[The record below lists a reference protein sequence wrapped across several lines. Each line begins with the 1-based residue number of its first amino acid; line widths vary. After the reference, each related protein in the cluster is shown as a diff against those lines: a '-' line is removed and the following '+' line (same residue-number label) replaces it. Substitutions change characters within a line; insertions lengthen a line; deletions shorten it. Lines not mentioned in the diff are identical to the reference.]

1 MNAQIETVAELSVA
15 QLFGSDQYQIPLYQR
30 NYAWTSVEVEQLLSD
45 ILDMAVHHQSQPY
58 YIGSLVVHQKDSQ
71 NTLFETIDGQ
81 QRHTTLSIILAALNN
96 VHASFERKPL
106 HGIVNSNLAFEARDS
121 SSTTLR
127 QLFSGVKA
135 TEDAKKH
142 REQSIQAAYNTAVNF
157 FRKNLIIDTKKTQ
170 NNSGKNDTLCAR
182 CFSNYLLQKVKILRV
197 IVPKETDLNHYFEIM
212 NNRGEQLEKHEV
224 LKARLMNNIGSGAN
238 LELERTAFAA
248 IWDTCSEMDRYLQLG
263 ITSGIRNKVF
273 GDDWNSLPDSFEA
286 LTSCFKPEAKKEP
299 ETAAQ
304 VNADP
309 VNSDDSPATLSR
321 ILQGARRHDQKD
333 PLDGKD
339 NPERFHSIINF
350 PNFLLQVLR
359 LYAQK
364 TDCRIEVP
372 LDDKQLLKAF
382 DQVQP
387 EPKSFLMTLLKCRF
401 LLDRY
406 VIKREGDKG
415 WALKKLTVYRNQKKV
430 NSDYTNSY
438 SDSVLNKR
446 LEMLQAM
453 FHVTYTAQNYKNWL
467 QATLQYLDGQQAV
480 SELNGQDYEQFLES
494 LSNCFLRNYLSNDR
508 KRETLDLSWLHQG
521 TAVANFIFNRLD
533 YKLWLKLSSGKFDEL
548 STEGSDIGYIQEHW
562 GKFHFTQR
570 SSVEH
575 FYPQNPRDGKALEVS
590 EVLPNGVDSFG
601 NLCLIS
607 HSSNSRYSDF
617 LPTAKKE
624 HFESNKTLESLKQ
637 LFMMSYKD
645 WGSDYPE
652 NIKHHEELMVKMLLD
667 GLDFSCV

>member
-1 MNAQIETVAELSVA
+1 MNAQIETVTELSVA
-15 QLFGSDQYQIPLYQR
+15 QLFGRDQYRIPLYQR

-45 ILDMAVHHQSQPY
+45 ILDMALHHQDQPY
-58 YIGSLVVHQKDSQ
+58 YIGSLVVHQKDSH

-135 TEDAKKH
+135 TEDEKKH

-170 NNSGKNDTLCAR
+170 NNSGKIYTLCAR

-248 IWDTCSEMDRYLQLG
+248 IWDACAEMHRYLQLG
-263 ITSGIRNKVF
+263 IKAGIRDKVF
-273 GDDWNSLPDSFEA
+273 GDDWNSLPDSFEI
-286 LTSCFKPEAKKEP
+286 LTSGFKPEAKKES

-309 VNSDDSPATLSR
+309 VNSDDRPASLAK

-339 NPERFHSIINF
+339 SPERFHSIINF

-364 TDCRIEVP
+364 TDCRIDVP

-382 DQVQP
+382 DLVQP

-401 LLDRY
+401 LFDRY
-406 VIKREGDKG
+406 LIKRDGDKG
-415 WALKKLTVYRNQKKV
+415 WSLKYLKPQSSGSSYNLTFGKSGNEQ
-430 NSDYTNSY
+430 
-438 SDSVLNKR
+438 DSAENKR

-453 FHVTYTAQNYKNWL
+453 FHVTYTSQNYKKWL
-467 QATLQYLDGQQAV
+467 QATLQYLDQQQAI
-480 SELNGQDYEQFLES
+480 SELNGQDYVQFLEG
-494 LSNCFLRNYLSNDR
+494 LSNCFLRNYLLVKGKEN
-508 KRETLDLSWLHQG
+508 TLDLSRLHQG
-521 TAVANFIFNRLD
+521 TDVANFIFNRLD
-533 YKLWLKLSSGKFDEL
+533 YKLWLKLSNKND
-548 STEGSDIGYIQEHW
+548 SDL
-562 GKFHFTQR
+562 FHGFHNQQKEYVLQRWLTFRFTQR

-575 FYPQNPRDGKALEVS
+575 FHPQHGLARQNLKGHSGNDT
-590 EVLPNGVDSFG
+590 FG
-601 NLCLIS
+601 NLCLID
-607 HSSNSRYSDF
+607 NRLNAKLNNYSAAD
-617 LPTAKKE
+617 KKN
-624 HFESNKTLESLKQ
+624 HLKDKTPESLKL

-645 WGSDYPE
+645 WGPDHQA
-652 NIKHHEELMVKMLLD
+652 NIQNHEILMIKVLLD